1 MSETVDDIVDFL
13 HMHFP
18 GFEGLP
24 EKADAAQLKPV
35 NKDVPYVT
43 RTGDMLNCTMGNW
56 TGEPTG
62 YKFQWKRDGTN
73 VGADADAYTVTG
85 ADAGATM
92 TCVVSATNAV
102 GTTVAPA
109 SNGVAIAA
117 SQARE
122 TTHHRGTKEA

>member
-13 HMHFP
+13 HKHFP

-24 EKADAAQLKPV
+24 EKSDAAQLKPV

-43 RTGDMLNCTMGNW
+43 RTGDTLNCTMGNW
-56 TGEPTG
+56 TGEPTS
-62 YKFQWKRDGTN
+62 YKYQWKRDGTN
-73 VGADADAYTVTG
+73 VGTDADAYTVTG

-92 TCVVSATNAV
+92 TCVVSATNAI
-102 GTTVAPA
+102 GTTEAPA

-117 SQARE
+117 SQTRE
-122 TTHHRGTKEA
+122 TTHHRGKEA